1 VSYRPLTTAEI
12 NVLHRILSEKSTD
25 ADRLRKQVSN
35 AKVAKNWA
43 DNSPSIDIVVPES
56 AERAHLED
64 GAISV
69 AAHVADDSGEYLG
82 ELLIWVTDGRISAL
96 EYSWVTDEPPS
107 ELPDPRMIRLS
118 KGACG

>member
-1 VSYRPLTTAEI
+1 MGAVSYRPLTTAEI
-12 NVLHRILSEKSTD
+12 NVLHRILSAEFID
-25 ADRLRKQVSN
+25 ADRLREQVGD

-56 AERAHLED
+56 AERARLED
-64 GAISV
+64 GPVPV

-96 EYSWVTDEPPS
+96 EYSWVTDDPPG

-118 KGACG
+118 